1 VWTGETG
8 AGGVLKNLFV
18 IVALISMPIHA
29 FSAGIPECFVGR
41 WQSNEALTLEDMRKH
56 PEVTEKARAIFEKM
70 LFGSLVLVFGPGY
83 GGWYLEGEQTRADIS
98 FEKFDVMERG
108 TNWVTLR
115 THILGVENHQ
125 QWFCESGRIYT
136 LVSKWE
142 FREYFSPLP

>member
-1 VWTGETG
+1 M
-8 AGGVLKNLFV
+8 KNLFV
-18 IVALISMPIHA
+18 IAALVSIPFHA

-41 WQSNEALTLEDMRKH
+41 WKSDEALTLEDMRKH
-56 PEVTEKARAIFEKM
+56 PEVTEKARAIFENKF
-70 LFGSLVLVFGPGY
+70 FGSLVLVQGPGY

-108 TNWVTLR
+108 TNRVTLR
-115 THILGVENHQ
+115 SYTWGVERHQ

-136 LVSKWE
+136 FVSKWE